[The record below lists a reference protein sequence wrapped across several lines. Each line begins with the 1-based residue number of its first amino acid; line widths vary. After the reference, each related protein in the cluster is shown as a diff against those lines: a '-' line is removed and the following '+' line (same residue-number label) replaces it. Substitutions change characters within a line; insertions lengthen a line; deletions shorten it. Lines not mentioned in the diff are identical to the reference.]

1 MRKLPEVA
9 EEIRPGMASLG
20 VEVESGRGDGLVIT
34 SIIEPP
40 GTKERSLLGR
50 STLRGVQGE
59 LKTGDVITAIDK
71 KPTRDIADLVRV
83 LSAYKPDDEV
93 SVSYLRKGAPGEARI
108 KLVVRQ

>member
-1 MRKLPEVA
+1 
-9 EEIRPGMASLG
+9 
-20 VEVESGRGDGLVIT
+20 
-34 SIIEPP
+34 
-40 GTKERSLLGR
+40 
-50 STLRGVQGE
+50 VQGE

-83 LSAYKPDDEV
+83 LSEYKPDDEV